1 VAVFEAEEDPGA
13 EAHRDE
19 AATEPPAD
27 SPEDSPSERQGD
39 SEESGGP
46 LGNPA
51 VDEESLRK
59 QQEESSER
67 SD

>member
-1 VAVFEAEEDPGA
+1 MPLETKDPGDA
-13 EAHRDE
+13 DHRDD
-19 AATEPPAD
+19 AATER
-27 SPEDSPSERQGD
+27 PSEHSGTPD
-39 SEESGGP
+39 EEGGP

>member
-1 VAVFEAEEDPGA
+1 MTFEAEDPGD
-13 EAHRDE
+13 EARSDE

-27 SPEDSPSERQGD
+27 EPPENPSEQHGD

-59 QQEESSER
+59 QQEESSGR

>member
-1 VAVFEAEEDPGA
+1 MTFAAEDPGD
-13 EAHRDE
+13 EARRDD
-19 AATEPPAD
+19 AATERPAD
-27 SPEDSPSERQGD
+27 EPPEKPSEQHGD

>member
-1 VAVFEAEEDPGA
+1 MARDSHGGGDD
-13 EAHRDE
+13 AHRDE
-19 AATEPPAD
+19 AATKQPAD
-27 SPEDSPSERQGD
+27 DPSESPSEGGD
-39 SEESGGP
+39 PEESGGP
-46 LGNPA
+46 YGNPA

>member
-1 VAVFEAEEDPGA
+1 MTFEAEDPG
-13 EAHRDE
+13 EDAHRDQD
-19 AATEPPAD
+19 ATERPAD
-27 SPEDSPSERQGD
+27 EPPESPSEHHGD

-46 LGNPA
+46 LGNPG

-67 SD
+67 RD

>member
-1 VAVFEAEEDPGA
+1 MSLESQNEEAR
-13 EAHRDE
+13 RDE
-19 AATEPPAD
+19 RATERPAD
-27 SPEDSPSERQGD
+27 DPPEKGKGSED
-39 SEESGGP
+39 ESGGP
-46 LGNPA
+46 YGNPA